1 MPGAKTGKPRPDRL
15 LLGLPPDTRVVV
27 ADVTWNDYA
36 RLVDAVAEGE
46 NCRVA
51 FDGND
56 VELMIVGPL
65 HDSYSEILGLF
76 INLVAEELQIDLRGA
91 RSTTWRRRR
100 LNRGIEADLSYYVDA
115 AKVAAFDAALARRS
129 AKIRDYPNPDL
140 AAEVDI
146 SRPKIDRQGIYA
158 ALKVSEVWRVF
169 EEHVSIEQLQSD
181 GKYAAAASSRFLRVT
196 PDDVERWVLREGA
209 RGSVTWKQRL
219 REWVRNELGFQTA
232 L

>member
-1 MPGAKTGKPRPDRL
+1 MSAAKAVKPRPGRL
-15 LLGLPPDTRVVV
+15 LMGLPPDTRVVI

-51 FDGND
+51 YDGKD
-56 VELMIVGPL
+56 VELMNVGPV

-76 INLVAEELQIDLRGA
+76 VNLIAEELQIDLRGA
-91 RSTTWRRRR
+91 RSTTWSRRK
-100 LNRGIEADLSYYVDA
+100 LKRGIEADLSYYVDA

-129 AKIRDYPNPDL
+129 EKIKDYPNPDL
-140 AAEVDI
+140 AVEVDI

-158 ALKVSEVWRVF
+158 ALQVSEVWRVF

-181 GKYAAAASSRFLRVT
+181 GKYVAAVSSRFLSVT

-219 REWVRNELGFQTA
+219 REWVRNELGPRTA

>member
-1 MPGAKTGKPRPDRL
+1 MSTAGALKPRPARL
-15 LLGLPPDTRVVV
+15 LDGLLPETRVVI
-27 ADVTWNDYA
+27 ADVTWDDYV
-36 RLVDAVAEGE
+36 RIVDAVAEGE

-51 FDGND
+51 YDGRD
-56 VELMIVGPL
+56 IELMNVGPV
-65 HDSYSEILGLF
+65 HDSYSDILGLF

-100 LNRGIEADLSYYVDA
+100 VKRGIEADLSYYVDA
-115 AKVAAFDAALARRS
+115 AKVATFDAALARRS
-129 AKIRDYPNPDL
+129 EKIKDYPNPDL

-158 ALKVSEVWRVF
+158 ALQVSEVWRIF
-169 EEHVSIEQLQSD
+169 GERVSIEQLQPD
-181 GKYAAAASSRFLRVT
+181 GRYMAAVSSRFLHVT

-219 REWVRNELGFQTA
+219 REWARNDLASRTA
-232 L
+232 R

>member
-1 MPGAKTGKPRPDRL
+1 MSAAKAVKPRPGRL
-15 LLGLPPDTRVVV
+15 LMGLPPDTRVVI

-51 FDGND
+51 YDGKD
-56 VELMIVGPL
+56 VELMNVGPV

-76 INLVAEELQIDLRGA
+76 VNLIAEELQIDLRGA
-91 RSTTWRRRR
+91 RSTTWRRRK
-100 LNRGIEADLSYYVDA
+100 LKRGIEADLSYYVDA

-129 AKIRDYPNPDL
+129 GKIKDYPNPDL
-140 AAEVDI
+140 AVEVDI

-158 ALKVSEVWRVF
+158 ALQVSEVWRVF

-181 GKYAAAASSRFLRVT
+181 GKYVAAVSSRFLSVT

-219 REWVRNELGFQTA
+219 REWVRNELGPRTA